1 MVISQKISSDKR
13 TKGLIIAK
21 KNSLEAHRQSAEYYT
36 TAEKNPTELYA
47 KFSALTIKEPSNI
60 SIKESTDESVVEED
74 DQNNSKNVKRDC
86 FIESEKINNEGQV
99 IQKRESN

>member
-1 MVISQKISSDKR
+1 
-13 TKGLIIAK
+13 
-21 KNSLEAHRQSAEYYT
+21 
-36 TAEKNPTELYA
+36 
-47 KFSALTIKEPSNI
+47 LTIKEPSNI

-86 FIESEKINNEGQV
+86 FIESEKINNEAQI